1 MYYSFIFPP
10 RFVAILMTFCW
21 QVPPSM
27 SDCNITISTNGGNI
41 TSPNYPDEYGSHV
54 TCWYLVIAPYLTTVT
69 LSFSSFEIEAG
80 SSWFGGRCRYDSLS
94 IHDGM
99 SSSDTTIKTLCGY
112 SVPTPTTSTGNA
124 MFLLFT
130 SDHNLGG
137 RGFLARATFNSIY
150 PEVLPTT
157 SNTQTDI
164 DSRDETTTQQV
175 STGHDVALIQES
187 SVLSLGE
194 KNGFNL
200 PVQVSI
206 ASAGFNVLLITIVA
220 VSCLLTR
227 KRNSVPLATT
237 NLLLLR
243 DRAPLPDPP
252 LSPAC
257 KLEYEE
263 PTEARNNGHDR
274 QSDDCD
280 SPTSTSFKCSYF
292 KPDRV
297 ISERT
302 NQQLG
307 LVVDLKVQSRLDSEN
322 VENRDK
328 CTRKIVADVSRVT
341 VASNPSEM
349 SHHYSQSID
358 RRITHSDY
366 LQLDDE
372 NYNSIER
379 PTTGK
384 CSALDHS
391 SHSIEREI
399 SNSVETGITFKE
411 TLSHSDEKAD
421 HIESVYYE
429 ESFYEELS

>member
-1 MYYSFIFPP
+1 MYCICIFPS
-10 RFVAILMTFCW
+10 RFLAILITFCW
-21 QVPPSM
+21 QVPLSM
-27 SDCNITISTNGGNI
+27 SACNVICSTNGCNI
-41 TSPNYPDEYGSHV
+41 TSPNYPGEYGHRV
-54 TCWYLVIAPYLTTVT
+54 TCWYLIIAPDLTTVT
-69 LSFSSFEIEAG
+69 LSFSSFKIEAG
-80 SSWFGGRCRYDSLS
+80 SPLYGERCRYDSLS
-94 IHDGM
+94 IHDGV
-99 SSSDTTIKTLCGY
+99 SSSATTIKTLCGY

-124 MFLLFT
+124 MFLLFK
-130 SDHNLGG
+130 SDSNLGWS
-137 RGFLARATFNSIY
+137 GFLARATFNPIY
-150 PEVLPTT
+150 PELMPNIG
-157 SNTQTDI
+157 NTQT
-164 DSRDETTTQQV
+164 EM
-175 STGHDVALIQES
+175 ES
-187 SVLSLGE
+187 SVLSPGE

-200 PVQVSI
+200 SMKISI

-220 VSCLLTR
+220 VSCLLSR
-227 KRNSVPLATT
+227 KRNSVPLATS

-292 KPDRV
+292 KPDRFTP
-297 ISERT
+297 ERT
-302 NQQLG
+302 NQQG
-307 LVVDLKVQSRLDSEN
+307 LVVDLIVQSRLDSEN

-328 CTRKIVADVSRVT
+328 CTKKIVADVSRVT

-349 SHHYSQSID
+349 SHRYSQSID
-358 RRITHSDY
+358 EGITNSDY

-372 NYNSIER
+372 NDNSTER
-379 PTTGK
+379 PTTGE

-391 SHSIEREI
+391 PPLIKREI
-399 SNSVETGITFKE
+399 AENSKE
-411 TLSHSDEKAD
+411 TLSHFDEKAD

-429 ESFYEELS
+429 EHLYEELS

>member
-1 MYYSFIFPP
+1 MYCICIFPS
-10 RFVAILMTFCW
+10 RFLAILMTFCW

-27 SDCNITISTNGGNI
+27 SACNITISTNGGNI
-41 TSPNYPDEYGSHV
+41 TSPNYPDEYGNLV
-54 TCWYLVIAPYLTTVT
+54 TCWYLVIAPDLKAVT

-80 SSWFGGRCRYDSLS
+80 SSSFAGERCRYDSLS
-94 IHDGM
+94 IHDGV
-99 SSSDTTIKTLCGY
+99 SSSATTINTFCGS
-112 SVPTPTTSTGNA
+112 SVPSPTTSTGNA

-130 SDHNLGG
+130 SDSSLGR
-137 RGFLARATFNSIY
+137 RGFLARAIFNPIY
-150 PEVLPTT
+150 PEVMPNT
-157 SNTQTDI
+157 SNTQTDM
-164 DSRDETTTQQV
+164 
-175 STGHDVALIQES
+175 ES
-187 SVLSLGE
+187 SVLSPGE

-200 PVQVSI
+200 PMKILI

-220 VSCLLTR
+220 VSCLLSR

-237 NLLLLR
+237 NVLLLR

-257 KLEYEE
+257 ELEYEE

-302 NQQLG
+302 NQQG
-307 LVVDLKVQSRLDSEN
+307 LVVDLKVQSRLGSEN

-328 CTRKIVADVSRVT
+328 CTKKIVADVSRVT

-349 SHHYSQSID
+349 SHHCSQSID
-358 RRITHSDY
+358 EGITNSDY
-366 LQLDDE
+366 LQLDDV

-391 SHSIEREI
+391 SPSIKREI
-399 SNSVETGITFKE
+399 AETTSKE
-411 TLSHSDEKAD
+411 TLSHFDEKAD

-429 ESFYEELS
+429 EHLYEELS

>member
-1 MYYSFIFPP
+1 M
-10 RFVAILMTFCW
+10 L
-21 QVPPSM
+21 
-27 SDCNITISTNGGNI
+27 
-41 TSPNYPDEYGSHV
+41 
-54 TCWYLVIAPYLTTVT
+54 LT
-69 LSFSSFEIEAG
+69 
-80 SSWFGGRCRYDSLS
+80 
-94 IHDGM
+94 
-99 SSSDTTIKTLCGY
+99 
-112 SVPTPTTSTGNA
+112 
-124 MFLLFT
+124 
-130 SDHNLGG
+130 
-137 RGFLARATFNSIY
+137 
-150 PEVLPTT
+150 
-157 SNTQTDI
+157 
-164 DSRDETTTQQV
+164 
-175 STGHDVALIQES
+175 ES
-187 SVLSLGE
+187 S

-200 PVQVSI
+200 PMKKSI
-206 ASAGFNVLLITIVA
+206 ASAGFSVLLITIVA
-220 VSCLLTR
+220 VSCLLSR

-237 NLLLLR
+237 NVLLLR

-257 KLEYEE
+257 ELEYEE

-292 KPDRV
+292 KPARV

-302 NQQLG
+302 NQQG
-307 LVVDLKVQSRLDSEN
+307 LVVDLKVQSRLGSEN

-328 CTRKIVADVSRVT
+328 CTKKIVADVSRVT

-358 RRITHSDY
+358 EGITNSDY
-366 LQLDDE
+366 LQLDDV

-391 SHSIEREI
+391 SPSIKREI
-399 SNSVETGITFKE
+399 AETTSKE
-411 TLSHSDEKAD
+411 TLSHFDEKAD

-429 ESFYEELS
+429 EHLYEELS